1 MLAPG
6 SYLIESSLRT
16 IEEALMGDPI
26 PALIAKQPEG
36 GPSLHIVPES
46 SAKLRPGRLLEVKS
60 IHSQLPGVRPTLR
73 RSCQP
78 EMANA
83 ARGRFLTVAA
93 LYCRAPP
100 RKSSRVAKILWCSNT
115 TPTQRVASR

>member
-46 SAKLRPGRLLEVKS
+46 SANCALADCSRSNQFV
-60 IHSQLPGVRPTLR
+60 HSFQGSAPHRSKAAQCWEKPSDFGQESGVIRIAELPPA
-73 RSCQP
+73 RSAWHC
-78 EMANA
+78 
-83 ARGRFLTVAA
+83 G
-93 LYCRAPP
+93 
-100 RKSSRVAKILWCSNT
+100 
-115 TPTQRVASR
+115 